1 MSNKSKPTSAYDLIR
16 QASEGI
22 PAYVAMGPTRA
33 ATQNGVLAA
42 VSSHRHRTAIRE

>member
-1 MSNKSKPTSAYDLIR
+1 MSNKSKPTSAYDLNR

-42 VSSHRHRTAIRE
+42 VIIAKARDR